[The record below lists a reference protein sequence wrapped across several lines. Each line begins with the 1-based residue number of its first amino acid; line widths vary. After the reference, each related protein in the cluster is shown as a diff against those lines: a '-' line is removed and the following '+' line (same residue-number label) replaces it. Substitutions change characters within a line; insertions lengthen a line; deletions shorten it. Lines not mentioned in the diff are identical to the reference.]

1 MRHRL
6 TQDRMPGAW
15 RQAAIEP
22 PPRFTAVATAKD
34 GRSSFDTR
42 ARPHSS
48 AIHRN
53 NPDGVVVFGM
63 ARHRKTD
70 IADLFRHVVPD
81 ALPALSG
88 AVLPVEP
95 INTAMILVIPA
106 ARIRGMNDRVMR
118 IVSVFI

>member
-1 MRHRL
+1 GGGEGEGGGERVRRL
-6 TQDRMPGAW
+6 S
-15 RQAAIEP
+15 
-22 PPRFTAVATAKD
+22 AVGTAKD
-34 GRSSFDTR
+34 GRFSFDPR

-81 ALPALSG
+81 ALPALLSG
-88 AVLPVEP
+88 AILPVEP
-95 INTAMILVIPA
+95 VKTAMILVIPA
-106 ARIRGMNDRVMR
+106 ARIRGMNDRVVR
-118 IVSVFI
+118 IVSVFV

>member
-6 TQDRMPGAW
+6 TQDRMPGAR

-34 GRSSFDTR
+34 GGFSFDTR
-42 ARPHSS
+42 ARPHGS

-63 ARHRKTD
+63 AGHRKTD
-70 IADLFRHVVPD
+70 ITDLFRHVVPD
-81 ALPALSG
+81 ALPALFA
-88 AVLPVEP
+88 AVFFGRRE
-95 INTAMILVIPA
+95 IHRNTAVHRPPRIAEVVRKAPA
-106 ARIRGMNDRVMR
+106 AT
-118 IVSVFI
+118 